1 MTSHRVFLAL
11 GSNLGDRVGNLRAAV
26 LRMEERGLTVGAR
39 SSIWETKPLPP
50 GQPAFLN
57 AAIEVRTELDPLTLL
72 TLVKAIEGELGRR
85 PGPRWG
91 PRPIDVD
98 VLFFGDERIAE
109 PGLDV
114 PHTRLADRSF
124 VLAPLAEI
132 TNEPLPVLG
141 VRALDLL
148 AELPRGGLSRT
159 GDAL

>member
-1 MTSHRVFLAL
+1 MTSHQVFLAL

-26 LRMEERGLTVGAR
+26 QRMEERGLTVERR
-39 SSIWETKPLPP
+39 SSIWETEPVPP

-57 AAIEVRTELDPLTLL
+57 AAIAVRTELDPLALL

-98 VLFFGDERIAE
+98 MLFFGDERIAE

-114 PHTRLADRSF
+114 PHPRLAGRSF